1 MKPGS
6 CLVFLSSVD
15 MKKKIF
21 FFFFSVGASTS
32 LEGKGDSI
40 ILSKLFIYH
49 HEARFLSCF
58 SIKC

>member
-15 MKKKIF
+15 MKKKYI
-21 FFFFSVGASTS
+21 FFFSVGASTS

-40 ILSKLFIYH
+40 LLSKLFIYH

>member
-1 MKPGS
+1 MKPSS

-15 MKKKIF
+15 MKKKL
-21 FFFFSVGASTS
+21 FFFSVGASTS
-32 LEGKGDSI
+32 LEGKGESI
-40 ILSKLFIYH
+40 LLSKLFICH

>member
-6 CLVFLSSVD
+6 CLVFLSNVD
-15 MKKKIF
+15 MKKKS

-32 LEGKGDSI
+32 LEEKGDSI
-40 ILSKLFIYH
+40 LLSKLFIYH

>member
-15 MKKKIF
+15 MKKKS
-21 FFFFSVGASTS
+21 FFFSVGASTS

-40 ILSKLFIYH
+40 LLSKLFIYH